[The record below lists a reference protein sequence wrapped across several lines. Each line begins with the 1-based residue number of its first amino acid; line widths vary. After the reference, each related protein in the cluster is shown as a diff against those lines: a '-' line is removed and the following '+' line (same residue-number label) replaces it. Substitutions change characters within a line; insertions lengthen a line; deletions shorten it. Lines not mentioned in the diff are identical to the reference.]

1 MSTFWPAGGLLT
13 GLLLVAPPPRWSAL
27 AVGACIGGVA
37 ANLASGFDGMVSMA
51 YTLISVAE
59 SFAATLLLRHR
70 SPDAARLRQPGDVIA
85 LAGLS
90 ITAAAGG
97 AVLAGTLASVAMD
110 ADFWTVFRIWLA
122 AHVSGIVTI
131 GPAVLVVARDGGR
144 TARWSIHGAA
154 EGALMLTLLAAAS
167 WQVFFAPHVPEQ
179 TAFTPFL
186 LLPFALWSATRFG
199 VPGTISSLLVV
210 NGLCFWGTSLGLGPY
225 TTQHPLL
232 SQMTAQIFSS
242 AVSVVFLVLST
253 SVESAS
259 RSARLHRSLA
269 LKLQS
274 AADVERSR
282 LAHELH
288 DDIAQKLAALKMQ
301 LELDEMTPHKTGS
314 SGNVAAVD
322 QLIADVR
329 ALSRALRPA
338 PFEEGQ
344 LIPAL
349 AALARAEGRRGGLRV
364 LIDAPMEG
372 VPISRE
378 AELACYRVVREA
390 VTNIIKHARAN
401 HLAVSALMHADV
413 FSLRVVDDGAGFDV
427 APAARQAVLD
437 GHLGLIG
444 MQERVEQIGGT
455 LRIRSRRG
463 GGTMVECRVPLMAT
477 V

>member
-1 MSTFWPAGGLLT
+1 M
-13 GLLLVAPPPRWSAL
+13 
-27 AVGACIGGVA
+27 VG
-37 ANLASGFDGMVSMA
+37 MA

-85 LAGLS
+85 LAGLA

-97 AVLAGTLASVAMD
+97 AVLAGTLASVATD

-131 GPAVLVVARDGGR
+131 GPAVLVVARDGDR

-154 EGALMLTLLAAAS
+154 EAALMLTLLAAAS

-179 TAFTPFL
+179 TAFTQPFL

-232 SQMTAQIFSS
+232 SQMTAQILSS

-437 GHLGLIG
+437 GHLGLLG